1 MIVRNLS
8 LAFVNASFARIIW
21 LEPAIPNGIVS
32 YNFSIVGVD
41 LLTGD
46 IEFSDS
52 VLLSDTE
59 YLFTEGILPYSEYN
73 VTVTAQTEAGLG
85 NPVEI
90 SFQTP
95 QAGTYVYKNSFG
107 DAHANMYIML
117 DALEY

>member
-1 MIVRNLS
+1 MFDMYVQKVKLYFFALAVPMIVRNLS

-59 YLFTEGILPYSEYN
+59 YLFTEGILPYSN
-73 VTVTAQTEAGLG
+73 T
-85 NPVEI
+85 
-90 SFQTP
+90 
-95 QAGTYVYKNSFG
+95 
-107 DAHANMYIML
+107 M
-117 DALEY
+117 